1 MNKDDLI
8 ELAQRILA
16 GQASEEEIARY
27 NHWFNTLKEHEEY
40 QIDHEDLKEA
50 ALLQG
55 IRDTLQINK
64 RRRRIRRLTFAGAA
78 AAMLIVCLGIG
89 SYFLYQNHKP
99 AAARPGNLAGKEI
112 APGKDQAVLTLANG
126 NRVVLDHADIGQVAQ
141 QTGVSVM
148 KADSGV
154 LVYHKAAGTKT
165 LAAIQYNELSTPRGG
180 QYRIVLPDGTKVW
193 LNSAS
198 AIRFPTSFNGAER
211 DVEITGEAYFE
222 VVHNALKPFIVTAGG
237 VKVRVLGTH
246 FDVNAYGDNGLIK
259 TTLLQGSVKVTKGG
273 RNVLIAPGEQAEIAG
288 SRDDIV
294 IKKVNTANVVA
305 WTQGFLS
312 MEGSDIKAFM
322 ASLSRWYDLDVVYK
336 GAVPSANLGGLINRN
351 TNLSDV
357 LSALEAGGIHT
368 KVEGRKIIVSN

>member
-27 NHWFNTLKEHEEY
+27 NHWFNTLKEHEAH

-126 NRVVLDHADIGQVAQ
+126 NRVILDHADIGQVAQ